1 MKLENILKT
10 GLANTIFQI
19 VYLLFMFIIGYSIS
33 LAGHPSLKAL
43 LLVVIVFVPS
53 FIWTLF
59 FYLQDRP
66 EPEPASFIISAFIA
80 GMAAASLGAI
90 PLYNIIFHVQEWI
103 YASTL
108 LFILGS
114 FFIKGFVASFFL
126 YIVLRYGFY
135 PLKEF
140 DNPPDGMIYGATVG
154 AGFAFVSSLFY
165 LWDHP
170 SFTLFV
176 VAFTAT
182 VNILAYSAVGSLI
195 GYMIGRSKF
204 QGKNIDVS
212 STIGVAL
219 GVFLIGIYHILGELF
234 FLSGIQH
241 AFWLCFILVLI
252 YSLIIQSFCFL
263 KIKKQ
268 IKRGIEKEVNISKKP
283 ARFTTLIILI
293 FFLGAIFIS
302 QLASSGKK
310 YNHEEYGIS
319 FSYPY
324 SLSPFSLFGG
334 EKPKISLPPVS
345 EILFSGKNNDPSF
358 LFSVKFDSKENYEG
372 NRGLLRYVEVSQTE
386 NFRIED
392 YDFGHKKGTRILYS
406 YLERTTEDP
415 NDFPKLIRVV
425 SDIILHKEKI
435 FILTYKAD
443 SSQFEN
449 GFVLYTK
456 IIKSLEWN

>member
-10 GLANTIFQI
+10 GLVNSIFQI
-19 VYLLFMFIIGYSIS
+19 LYLLFMFIVGYSIS
-33 LAGHPSLKAL
+33 LSGHPSFKFL
-43 LLVVIVFVPS
+43 LLVVIIFVPS

-59 FYLQDRP
+59 FYLQDRA
-66 EPEPASFIISAFIA
+66 EPEPASYIISAFIA

-90 PLYNIIFHVQEWI
+90 PLFNIIFHVQEWI
-103 YASTL
+103 YASTS

-114 FFIKGFVASFFL
+114 FFIKGFAASFFL

-140 DNPPDGMIYGATVG
+140 NQPPDGMIYGATVG
-154 AGFAFVSSLFY
+154 AGFAFVTSLYY
-165 LWDHP
+165 LWNHP

-195 GYMIGRSKF
+195 GYMMGRSKF
-204 QGKNIDVS
+204 QGKNIDIS
-212 STIGVAL
+212 STIGVLL
-219 GVFLIGIYHILGELF
+219 GIILLGIYHILGELF

-252 YSLIIQSFCFL
+252 YSLIIQSFCFF

-268 IKRGIEKEVNISKKP
+268 IKRGIEKEINVAKKP
-283 ARFTTLIILI
+283 DRFTILIILI
-293 FFLGAIFIS
+293 FLLVAVFLSHLG
-302 QLASSGKK
+302 SSGKK
-310 YNHEEYGIS
+310 YNNEEYGIS
-319 FSYPY
+319 FSYPH

-334 EKPKISLPPVS
+334 EQPKISLPPVS
-345 EILFSGKNNDPSF
+345 EILFSGENNDPFF

-372 NRGLLRYVEVSQTE
+372 DRGLLRYVEVSQTE

-392 YDFGHKKGTRILYS
+392 YDLGHKKGTRILYS
-406 YLERTTEDP
+406 YLERTLDDP
-415 NDFPKLIRVV
+415 NDFPRLFRVV
-425 SDIILHKEKI
+425 SDIISHKEKI

-443 SSQFEN
+443 SAQFDD

-456 IIKSLEWN
+456 ILKSLEWN